1 MVHRRDHGQSR
12 YDSLLKRSL
21 ASTAAGGPI
30 PRASMKDEVATSRA
44 ELVSSALSWLIL
56 LGGVVTIGIALYMVV
71 ICYSSLPWSD
81 GWTQIFSAA
90 QGRNPFSLSWLW
102 QQHNEHRLL
111 IPKLF
116 LGLDLRLFH
125 ATQKLLLAAIFTTQ
139 LLLLC
144 LLGWSMRALGG
155 WRGALWRTAT
165 GLAAFCLFSPT
176 QWENLTW
183 GFQLCFV
190 LPGLFATLSFVGL
203 LLYWVRWRQSQPSGG
218 WKFVLLSLGAALAGM
233 CSLAN
238 GLLLAPLL
246 AVAALWL
253 RLRRWVAVA
262 FATTAI
268 VTTALYFHDYSQPS
282 QNSNPLTS
290 LHSPLK
296 LLAYVASYFGSSW
309 GYGSSWTH
317 HNLQIALYAGA
328 AGLVLA
334 IWFLVRFRRTEEV
347 SQAFTLQLLLLLLF
361 CLGTAF
367 LTAVGRL
374 ASGDSQA
381 FAPRYQTV
389 ALLFWWCLGC
399 LLMAAAAGSSKRLAL
414 PAMQLL
420 LVCVLLRGANL
431 ARFPLRDAREHA
443 FQQRAAAAALLS
455 GVYDQEQ
462 IARTFYLPE
471 NVRGVVSYMREHRL
485 SIFAEDTWPTLGT
498 PIDAWA
504 RMASQGQCQ
513 AAVQSVSSVRSG
525 AASGLRITGW
535 AWDSTRSGLP
545 PYIVVAANGR
555 VVGVG
560 AMGDWRPM
568 IRAAHSYMKT
578 SFIGFTAY
586 AKDTGPATPVSLY
599 AVLPTSPRQVCRIGF

>member
-1 MVHRRDHGQSR
+1 VVHRRNHSQGR
-12 YDSLLKRSL
+12 YGSLLKQNSHPI
-21 ASTAAGGPI
+21 AAAGIVPSTHLD
-30 PRASMKDEVATSRA
+30 REAAAWRA
-44 ELVSSALSWLIL
+44 ELVGAACSWLIL
-56 LGGVVTIGIALYMVV
+56 LGGIVTIGVALYMVV
-71 ICYSSLPWSD
+71 TCYTSLPWSD
-81 GWTQIFSAA
+81 GWTQIFAA
-90 QGRNPFSLSWLW
+90 AEGRRPFSLSWLW

-116 LGLDLRLFH
+116 LGLDLRLFA

-139 LLLLC
+139 LLLLG
-144 LLGWSMRALGG
+144 LLSWSMRALGG

-203 LLYWVRWRQSQPSGG
+203 LLYWRQASPSSG
-218 WKFVLLSLGAALAGM
+218 WKFVFLSLAAALAGM

-246 AVAALWL
+246 AAAAL
-253 RLRRWVAVA
+253 RLRLQRRVAVTY
-262 FATTAI
+262 ATTAV
-268 VTTALYFHDYSQPS
+268 VTTLLYFHGYKRPL
-282 QNSNPLTS
+282 QNSNPVVS

-296 LLAYVASYFGSSW
+296 LLAYIATYFGSSW

-317 HNLQIALYAGA
+317 HNLQIALYAGL
-328 AGLVLA
+328 AGLGIA
-334 IWFLVRFRRTEEV
+334 IFFLVRYRCRMET
-347 SQAFTLQLLLLLLF
+347 SQAFTVQLLLLLLF

-367 LTAVGRL
+367 LTALGRL

-381 FAPRYQTV
+381 FASRYQTV

-399 LLMAAAAGSSKRLAL
+399 LLMSAAIGSSRRLAL
-414 PAMQLL
+414 PAMQVLL
-420 LVCVLLRGANL
+420 AGVLLRGADL

-455 GVYDQEQ
+455 AVYDREQ
-462 IARTFYLPE
+462 IARAFYLPDA
-471 NVRGVVSYMREHRL
+471 VWDAVPYMRTRRL
-485 SIFAEDTWPTLGT
+485 SIFAEDSRPGLGT
-498 PIDAWA
+498 PIDVWTQ
-504 RMASQGQCQ
+504 MAAQGQCQ
-513 AAVQSVSSVRSG
+513 SAVQSVSYISSEDG
-525 AASGLRITGW
+525 AGLRVTGW
-535 AWDSTRSGLP
+535 AWDLTRRKP
-545 PYIVVAANGR
+545 PSYIAVVANGR
-555 VVGVG
+555 IVGLG

-568 IRAAHSYMKT
+568 VRAAHPYMKT

-586 AKDTGPATPVSLY
+586 AKGVGPATSISLY
-599 AVLPTSPRQVCRIGF
+599 AVLDAGRRLACPIEF

>member
-1 MVHRRDHGQSR
+1 MDGE
-12 YDSLLKRSL
+12 
-21 ASTAAGGPI
+21 A
-30 PRASMKDEVATSRA
+30 ATSRA
-44 ELVSSALSWLIL
+44 ELASSALSWLIL
-56 LGGVVTIGIALYMVV
+56 LGGIVTIGIALYMVV
-71 ICYSSLPWSD
+71 ICYTSLPWSD

-90 QGRNPFSLSWLW
+90 QGRDPFSLSWLW

-116 LGLDLRLFH
+116 LGLDLRLCA
-125 ATQKLLLAAIFTTQ
+125 ATQKLLLAAIFTVQ
-139 LLLLC
+139 LLLLG
-144 LLGWSMRALGG
+144 LLSWSMRSLGG
-155 WRGALWRTAT
+155 WQGALWRTAT

-190 LPGLFATLSFVGL
+190 LPGLFAALSFVGL
-203 LLYWVRWRQSQPSGG
+203 LLYWIRSRQSQTAGG
-218 WKFVLLSLGAALAGM
+218 RKFILLSLVAALAGM

-246 AVAALWL
+246 AMAAL
-253 RLRRWVAVA
+253 RLRLRKWVAVT
-262 FATTAI
+262 FATTAV
-268 VTTALYFHDYSQPS
+268 VTTALYFRGYSRPL
-282 QNSNPLTS
+282 QNSNPVVS

-296 LLAYVASYFGSSW
+296 ILAYMASYFGSSW

-328 AGLVLA
+328 AGLGLA
-334 IWFLVRFRRTEEV
+334 VWFLLRYGRTEEV
-347 SQAFTLQLLLLLLF
+347 SQGFTLQLRLLLLF

-399 LLMAAAAGSSKRLAL
+399 LLMAAAVGSSKRLAL
-414 PAMQLL
+414 PAMQVL
-420 LVCVLLRGANL
+420 LVCMLLRGADL
-431 ARFPLRDAREHA
+431 VRFPLRDAREHA

-462 IARTFYLPE
+462 IARAFYLPE

-485 SIFAEDTWPTLGT
+485 SIFADNSRPRLGT

-504 RMASQGQCQ
+504 QVATQGQYQ
-513 AAVQSVSSVRSG
+513 AAVQSVSSVGSG
-525 AASGLRITGW
+525 DGSGLRITGW
-535 AWDSTRSGLP
+535 AWDLARRAP
-545 PYIVVAANGR
+545 PSYIVVVVDGR

-560 AMGDWRPM
+560 AMGDWRPVV
-568 IRAAHSYMKT
+568 RAAHPYMKT
-578 SFIGFTAY
+578 SFVGFTAY
-586 AKDTGPATPVSLY
+586 AKDISPTTLVSLY
-599 AVLPTSPRQVCRIGF
+599 AVLRAKPRQAWRIGL

>member
-1 MVHRRDHGQSR
+1 
-12 YDSLLKRSL
+12 
-21 ASTAAGGPI
+21 
-30 PRASMKDEVATSRA
+30 
-44 ELVSSALSWLIL
+44 LSWLIL
-56 LGGVVTIGIALYMVV
+56 LGGIVTIGIALYMVV
-71 ICYSSLPWSD
+71 ICYTSLPWSD

-90 QGRNPFSLSWLW
+90 QGRDPFSLSWLW

-116 LGLDLRLFH
+116 LGLDLRLFA
-125 ATQKLLLAAIFTTQ
+125 ATQKLLLSAIFTTQ
-139 LLLLC
+139 LLLLA
-144 LLGWSMRALGG
+144 LLSWSMRVLGG
-155 WRGALWRTAT
+155 WQGALWRTAT

-190 LPGLFATLSFVGL
+190 LPGLFAALSFVGL
-203 LLYWVRWRQSQPSGG
+203 VLYWIRSRQAQTAGG
-218 WKFVLLSLGAALAGM
+218 REFILLSLVAALAGM

-246 AVAALWL
+246 AVAALRL
-253 RLRRWVAVA
+253 RLRNWVAVT
-262 FATTAI
+262 FATTAV
-268 VTTALYFHDYSQPS
+268 VTTALYFRGYSRPL
-282 QNSNPLTS
+282 QNSNPVAS

-296 LLAYVASYFGSSW
+296 ILAYMASYFGSSW

-317 HNLQIALYAGA
+317 HNLQIALCAGA
-328 AGLVLA
+328 AGLGLA
-334 IWFLVRFRRTEEV
+334 VWFLLRYRRTEEV
-347 SQAFTLQLLLLLLF
+347 SRGFTLQLRLLLLF

-399 LLMAAAAGSSKRLAL
+399 LLMGAAVGSSKRLAL
-414 PAMQLL
+414 PAMQVL
-420 LVCVLLRGANL
+420 LVCMLLRGADL
-431 ARFPLRDAREHA
+431 VRFPLRDAREHA

-462 IARTFYLPE
+462 IARAFYLPE
-471 NVRGVVSYMREHRL
+471 NVRDVVSYMREHRL
-485 SIFAEDTWPTLGT
+485 SIFAEDNRPKLGT
-498 PIDAWA
+498 PMDAWTRVA
-504 RMASQGQCQ
+504 AQGQCR
-513 AAVQSVSSVRSG
+513 AVVQSVTSVGSG
-525 AASGLRITGW
+525 DGSGLRITGW
-535 AWDSTRSGLP
+535 AWDLKRHGP
-545 PYIVVAANGR
+545 PSYIVVVADGR

-568 IRAAHSYMKT
+568 VRAAHAYMRT

-586 AKDTGPATPVSLY
+586 ARDVSPATPVGLY
-599 AVLPTSPRQVCRIGF
+599 AVLPTSPRQACRLSPASN

>member
-1 MVHRRDHGQSR
+1 M
-12 YDSLLKRSL
+12 
-21 ASTAAGGPI
+21 
-30 PRASMKDEVATSRA
+30 
-44 ELVSSALSWLIL
+44 SWLIL
-56 LGGVVTIGIALYMVV
+56 LGGIVTIGIALYMVV
-71 ICYSSLPWSD
+71 ICYTSLPWSD

-90 QGRNPFSLSWLW
+90 QGRDPFSLSWLW

-116 LGLDLRLFH
+116 LGLDLRLFA
-125 ATQKLLLAAIFTTQ
+125 ATQKLLLAAIFTVQ
-139 LLLLC
+139 LLLLG
-144 LLGWSMRALGG
+144 LLSWSVRSLGG
-155 WRGALWRTAT
+155 WQGALWRTAT

-203 LLYWVRWRQSQPSGG
+203 LLYWVRWRQSQTAGG
-218 WKFVLLSLGAALAGM
+218 RKFILLSLVAALAGM

-246 AVAALWL
+246 AMAALGL
-253 RLRRWVAVA
+253 RLRKWVAVT
-262 FATTAI
+262 FATTAV
-268 VTTALYFHDYSQPS
+268 VTTALYFHGYSRPS
-282 QNSNPLTS
+282 QNSNPVVS

-296 LLAYVASYFGSSW
+296 ILAYMASYFGSSW

-328 AGLVLA
+328 AALGLAV
-334 IWFLVRFRRTEEV
+334 WFLLRYRRTT
-347 SQAFTLQLLLLLLF
+347 QAFTVQLLLLLLF

-374 ASGDSQA
+374 ASGDGQA

-389 ALLFWWCLGC
+389 ALLFWWCIGC

-414 PAMQLL
+414 LAMQVL
-420 LVCVLLRGANL
+420 LVCVLVRGANL

-462 IARTFYLPE
+462 IARAFYLPE
-471 NVRGVVSYMREHRL
+471 SVRGVVPYMREHRL
-485 SIFAEDTWPTLGT
+485 SIFAEDTRPKLGT
-498 PIDAWA
+498 PLAAWTRVA
-504 RMASQGQCQ
+504 EQGQCR
-513 AAVQSVSSVRSG
+513 AAVQSVSSVGSG
-525 AASGLRITGW
+525 DGSGLRITGW
-535 AWDSTRSGLP
+535 AWDLP
-545 PYIVVAANGR
+545 RRGPPSYIVVVADGR

-560 AMGDWRPM
+560 AMGDWRPV
-568 IRAAHSYMKT
+568 IRAAHPYMKT
-578 SFIGFTAY
+578 SFVGFTAY
-586 AKDTGPATPVSLY
+586 AKDGSPATSVGLY
-599 AVLPTSPRQVCRIGF
+599 AVLPTSPRQACRIGF